1 MAVTIDTIVQ
11 LSDTFGVKLEVTRG
25 LPTWEAFPGMRHQK
39 AIRRIAASITPI
51 DEYADSCGCFEVA
64 DVYISFPDGSLK
76 RPDLAIYCVEPAD
89 TDGATSELPAAVIEV
104 VSPNYETKDFDLNP
118 PFYLAHGIADV
129 VIFDP
134 RSLIVLHH
142 RRDSVQRHTSPV
154 QLDLVCGCR
163 VTV

>member
-1 MAVTIDTIVQ
+1 MRHPIDTIVQ
-11 LSDTFGVKLEVTRG
+11 MSEELGVKLEVTRG

-39 AIRRIAASITPI
+39 AIRRIVASIAPL
-51 DEYADSCGCFEVA
+51 ADHSCFEVA
-64 DVYISFPDGSLK
+64 DVYILFPDGSLK

-89 TDGATSELPAAVIEV
+89 TDGATTELPAAVIEV
-104 VSPNYETKDFDLNP
+104 VSPHYETKDFDLNP

-134 RSLIVLHH
+134 RSAIVLHH
-142 RRDSVQRHTSPV
+142 RLDSVQRHISPV
-154 QLDLVCGCR
+154 QLDLGCGCR